1 MHTQAHTR
9 AHTPPIHF
17 LHQPTSSTNPLPL
30 STHFLCQPTSSV
42 NLLPVQYRLACLFI
56 CRLYQDCS
64 VPCHTPPPTHTH
76 THTPIP
82 PPPNQHY
89 PTGKTKLLLLPLLLC
104 LVQDNTEL
112 VTRSL
117 PELTQLLSDSDP
129 GVLAQAAQVAQ
140 QLTKKDASRHAIV
153 NNPSVVSALVHAM
166 ASTNDA
172 EVQRSSAGALHSI
185 STDK

>member
-1 MHTQAHTR
+1 M
-9 AHTPPIHF
+9 
-17 LHQPTSSTNPLPL
+17 
-30 STHFLCQPTSSV
+30 
-42 NLLPVQYRLACLFI
+42 
-56 CRLYQDCS
+56 
-64 VPCHTPPPTHTH
+64 
-76 THTPIP
+76 
-82 PPPNQHY
+82 
-89 PTGKTKLLLLPLLLC
+89 
-104 LVQDNTEL
+104 QDNTEL

-117 PELTQLLSDSDP
+117 PELAQLLSDSDP

-153 NNPSVVSALVHAM
+153 NNPNVVSALVHAM